1 MHTVF
6 TAEQWEKVSQFFAEV
21 GAELPF
27 GLAVPTFVIESR
39 SISQSRAEM
48 LETMEVWMEAG
59 VEEAWLV
66 DPIAISYNQ
75 WLRRLDG
82 NRVGGFNVLPTFGQ
96 VDVYVRDPATGNYTI
111 TTFEKPESVQ
121 SVTALPDF
129 VMDFQRIWEM
139 AMQDSEKYF

>member
-39 SISQSRAEM
+39 SISQSRAQM
-48 LETMEVWMEAG
+48 LETMQVWMKAG
-59 VEEAWLV
+59 VKEAWLV
-66 DPIAISYNQ
+66 DPVVISYNQ
-75 WLRRLDG
+75 WLNRRNG
-82 NRVGGFNVLPTFGQ
+82 KRVRAVNVLSNFWPK
-96 VDVYVRDPATGNYTI
+96 VDVYVRDPATGTYKI

-121 SVTALPDF
+121 SVTALPD
-129 VMDFQRIWEM
+129 
-139 AMQDSEKYF
+139 YFPTS